1 MCIVKAYNHGTRG
14 HLYSNVVSTE
24 QKVLAMQPMSGAVRP
39 WTEESEFM
47 KKPPVIR
54 PYHVF
59 PMFQHVPVPLV
70 DMDLFRPV
78 SGRRHL
84 PNLLTS
90 LLIPQVNPQFAQVS
104 PVRNARGVEVWC
116 GYSKISVRM
125 NENLLGFRSSPS
137 LFHLGTCPV
146 SRSDKDFLYFH
157 YDLNDCD
164 SSLTMTNG
172 QIMYSNS
179 LHYTPEPQGTVI
191 RAVPLTLNIQC
202 LYNRFHYSYKIGFLP
217 VPRERTFHKIFERRA
232 KFSISVCNERWE
244 RLEEH
249 VSFVLGEPM
258 YFEVSAAHMSKDERI
273 FVDSCYVTASK
284 DPNSTPQHS
293 VIRNYGCMEDSRRQG
308 SLSRF
313 FRRQSKIIRFSVDA
327 FLLPQVTGTHFY
339 LHCTISVHEATSATA
354 KSCTYNNAER
364 RWDELTTDASV
375 CACCDS
381 TCEFEATASLP
392 RTTQSLIT
400 SLPWIMDK
408 NKQSLIEGKGLF
420 GVQMDKEESKFKS
433 AKGIGEEEDDRYTV
447 EIVTDNEKQMK
458 GLKDEGDRSGKL
470 MSVGE
475 QMDSVVKFEEDA
487 GRLKSAEGISKEKED
502 GSTVETEKQ
511 MKAKENKKM
520 PMKDL
525 DEDVE
530 VIVGTEE
537 TTAIKDE
544 GDRSGKVMSVGEQMD
559 SVVELEEDAGSL
571 KSTEGI
577 SKEKEDGSTVET
589 AKENKKMPMKKL
601 DEDVEVIVQ
610 TEETTAIKDEESDR
624 SGKVMSVGEQMD
636 SVVKLEEDAGSLKST
651 ELLEDVNDDKGS
663 SKSGLNELTDITRE
677 KLSKYKIKPEVFEKS
692 LPVRTTVP
700 SYMAMDEEV
709 FLNAKQEPMEW
720 NKDEH

>member
-1 MCIVKAYNHGTRG
+1 MAIMERMCFCCSLYFLGIMCIVKAYNHGTG
-14 HLYSNVVSTE
+14 GNPYSNVVSTE

-39 WTEESEFM
+39 WTENSEFM
-47 KKPPVIR
+47 KNPPVMR

-146 SRSDKDFLYFH
+146 SRSDRNFLYFH

-164 SSLTMTNG
+164 SSLTMMNG
-172 QIMYSNS
+172 QIMYSNTVR
-179 LHYTPEPQGTVI
+179 YTPEPQGTVI

-217 VPRERTFHKIFERRA
+217 VPREHMFHKIFERRA

-244 RLEEH
+244 RLEEN

-273 FVDSCYVTASK
+273 FVDSCYATASK
-284 DPNSTPQHS
+284 DPKSIPQHN
-293 VIRNYGCMEDSRRQG
+293 VICNYGCMEDSRRQE

-313 FRRQSKIIRFSVDA
+313 LQRQSNIIRFSVDA

-339 LHCTISVHEATSATA
+339 LHCTISVHDVTSASA

-364 RWDELTTDASV
+364 RWDELYTDASV

-381 TCEFEATASLP
+381 ICEIEATSALP

-408 NKQSLIEGKGLF
+408 NEQSLIKGKGLF
-420 GVQMDKEESKFKS
+420 GVQKDTEEVKFKS
-433 AKGIGEEEDDRYTV
+433 AEGIGEEEDDHYTV
-447 EIVTDNEKQMK
+447 E
-458 GLKDEGDRSGKL
+458 
-470 MSVGE
+470 
-475 QMDSVVKFEEDA
+475 
-487 GRLKSAEGISKEKED
+487 
-502 GSTVETEKQ
+502 TVSDTEKQ
-511 MKAKENKKM
+511 MKAKENKNM

-537 TTAIKDE
+537 TTAIELKDE
-544 GDRSGKVMSVGEQMD
+544 GDLSGKVMSLEEQMDGVVELEEDAGRLNSAEGISKEKEDGYTVETVTDTEKQIEAKEENKNMPMKSFDEIVKVIVGTEETTAIKGEERDRSGKVMSVGEQM
-559 SVVELEEDAGSL
+559 VRVLELEEDAG
-571 KSTEGI
+571 
-577 SKEKEDGSTVET
+577 
-589 AKENKKMPMKKL
+589 
-601 DEDVEVIVQ
+601 
-610 TEETTAIKDEESDR
+610 R
-624 SGKVMSVGEQMD
+624 
-636 SVVKLEEDAGSLKST
+636 LKST

-663 SKSGLNELTDITRE
+663 SKSGLNELIDITGE
-677 KLSKYKIKPEVFEKS
+677 ELSKYKIKPEVFEKS
-692 LPVRTTVP
+692 MQVRTTVP
-700 SYMAMDEEV
+700 SHMAMDEEV
-709 FLNAKQEPMEW
+709 FLDAKQEPIEW

>member
-1 MCIVKAYNHGTRG
+1 MAIMERMSLCFCCSLYFLGIMCIVKAYNHGTRG

-313 FRRQSKIIRFSVDA
+313 FQRQSKIIRFSVDA

-447 EIVTDNEKQMK
+447 EIVT
-458 GLKDEGDRSGKL
+458 
-470 MSVGE
+470 
-475 QMDSVVKFEEDA
+475 
-487 GRLKSAEGISKEKED
+487 
-502 GSTVETEKQ
+502 ETEKQ

-589 AKENKKMPMKKL
+589 EKENKKMPMK
-601 DEDVEVIVQ
+601 
-610 TEETTAIKDEESDR
+610 KDEESDR

-651 ELLEDVNDDKGS
+651 ELLEDGNDDKGS

-677 KLSKYKIKPEVFEKS
+677 QLSKYKIKPEVFEKS